1 MTNEGPRTTHGP
13 HFPVA
18 FVVHRTPSFNLVVH
32 LEGGRNRSR
41 RPFLVPNV
49 LVLGLLSLPPSFL
62 PSFPPSFLT
71 RELSLSPE
79 RGNGSLRINISCEG
93 GEKEMVVKELIKRKT
108 AKEYRKQVILK
119 VHANKASQKRK
130 GNKQSKKKGR

>member
-1 MTNEGPRTTHGP
+1 MTNEGPRTTHGH

-62 PSFPPSFLT
+62 PSFPPSFLS
-71 RELSLSPE
+71 RELSLLSPE

-93 GEKEMVVKELIKRKT
+93 GRERNGGKGIDKKKDSKRISKTSHSKSTCKQSQPEKEGK
-108 AKEYRKQVILK
+108 
-119 VHANKASQKRK
+119 
-130 GNKQSKKKGR
+130 